1 MSFRWGDG
9 APHAHLDSTKFDHM
23 NTREALRV
31 VLADDHHFSREG
43 LRGMLEAEGIVVV
56 GEAADGTE
64 AVRLTATLA
73 PDVVVLDLRMPGGSV
88 GETIAGIGATGHG
101 TRVVVLTVS
110 AEDAD
115 VIEALTGGA
124 DSYLLKDTAAE
135 QLVGGIRV
143 TAAGSAVLSEPAMRT
158 LVARLGDAG
167 EAAAAGE
174 GPIRTLSDRER
185 EVLRLIVSGAG
196 NAEIGHELSISRHTV
211 KQHVTNIFGKLEVN
225 TRVQA
230 AVRAVREGLV

>member
-1 MSFRWGDG
+1 MS
-9 APHAHLDSTKFDHM
+9 S
-23 NTREALRV
+23 REALRV

-56 GEAADGTE
+56 GEATDGAE

-73 PDVVVLDLRMPGGSV
+73 PDVVVLDLHMPGPTV
-88 GETIAGIGATGHG
+88 GETIAAIAATGHG
-101 TRVVVLTVS
+101 ARVVVLTVS
-110 AEDAD
+110 AEEGD

-143 TAAGSAVLSEPAMRT
+143 TAAGSTVLSEPAMRT
-158 LVARLGDAG
+158 LVARLGDAE

-196 NAEIGHELSISRHTV
+196 NAEIGRELSISRHTV

>member
-1 MSFRWGDG
+1 
-9 APHAHLDSTKFDHM
+9 M

-43 LRGMLEAEGIVVV
+43 LRGMLEAEGIAVV
-56 GEAADGTE
+56 GEAANGPE
-64 AVRLTATLA
+64 AVRLAATLA

-88 GETIAGIGATGHG
+88 GETIAGIAATGHG
-101 TRVVVLTVS
+101 VRVVVLTVS

-158 LVARLGDAG
+158 LVARLGEAED
-167 EAAAAGE
+167 AAAAAAAK
-174 GPIRTLSDRER
+174 GPIRALSDRER

-196 NAEIGHELSISRHTV
+196 NAEIGRELSISRHTV

>member
-1 MSFRWGDG
+1 
-9 APHAHLDSTKFDHM
+9 M

-43 LRGMLEAEGIVVV
+43 LRGMLEAEGIAVV
-56 GEAADGTE
+56 GEAANGPE
-64 AVRLTATLA
+64 AVRLAATLA

-88 GETIAGIGATGHG
+88 GETIAGIAATGHG
-101 TRVVVLTVS
+101 VRVVVLTVS

-158 LVARLGDAG
+158 LVARLGEAED
-167 EAAAAGE
+167 AAAAAAAAK
-174 GPIRTLSDRER
+174 GPIRALSDRER

-196 NAEIGHELSISRHTV
+196 NAEIGRELSISRHTV